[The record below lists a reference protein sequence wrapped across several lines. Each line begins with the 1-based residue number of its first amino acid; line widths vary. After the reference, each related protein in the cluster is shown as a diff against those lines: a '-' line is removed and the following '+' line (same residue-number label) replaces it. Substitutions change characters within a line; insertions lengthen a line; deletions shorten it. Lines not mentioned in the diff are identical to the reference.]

1 MESDMRQGQA
11 THEVVLQ
18 ITTSADSIPGE
29 WDWMTLLDLNAAY
42 EDVTVSKWEINN
54 GYCEKGE

>member
-1 MESDMRQGQA
+1 MRQGQA